1 MNKNYACKYGVY
13 MTDKMV
19 DDGRNWF
26 EECKMIA
33 NDYNELM
40 NFRNKILE
48 ENRELKETIVKM
60 CKNFRYAKKGK

>member
-1 MNKNYACKYGVY
+1 MLKDYDSGYAVY
-13 MTDKMV
+13 RVEEMV

-33 NDYNELM
+33 DDYNELM

-60 CKNFRYAKKGK
+60 CKYL

>member
-1 MNKNYACKYGVY
+1 MLKDYDSGYEVY
-13 MTDKMV
+13 RVEKMV

-40 NFRNKILE
+40 QFRNEILE

-60 CKNFRYAKKGK
+60 CKNL